1 MMSWM
6 NSSLAMLAEG
16 GWSDLIGIIVLVG
29 IYAVGALVKAV
40 SNRANESKEDAES
53 KNRAVELAKKY
64 AQKRQSA
71 ADKQSE
77 WDRMQEIKR
86 RRQAQLRE
94 HGKQTAGPV
103 SVPIYR
109 EEEKSV
115 SQHIPVSSTPE
126 YVPPA
131 KQQKVQIF
139 QRYMETLQQQKKAA
153 QPPRS
158 LPKTQTVKAAAKPA
172 KHLKK
177 PPITAIQPTV
187 RPLDQYLRNNS
198 DLRAAIILK
207 EILDKPVGLRE
218 NW

>member
-40 SNRANESKEDAES
+40 SNRSAESKEDAES

-71 ADKQSE
+71 TDKQSE

-86 RRQAQLRE
+86 HRQAQLRE

-126 YVPPA
+126 FIPPA

-139 QRYMETLQQQKKAA
+139 QQYMETLQQQKKAV
-153 QPPRS
+153 QPPR
-158 LPKTQTVKAAAKPA
+158 PKAQTVKAAAKA
-172 KHLKK
+172 VKQLRK
-177 PPITAIQPTV
+177 PPITAEPPTV
-187 RPLDQYLRNNS
+187 RPLDQYLRNVG